1 MRCLAQQRAVQG
13 KQSDN
18 YRRGSDVAK
27 TDNVTENCE
36 NFNLFKL
43 NFQLRMCG
51 VREQKRL

>member
-43 NFQLRMCG
+43 NF
-51 VREQKRL
+51 